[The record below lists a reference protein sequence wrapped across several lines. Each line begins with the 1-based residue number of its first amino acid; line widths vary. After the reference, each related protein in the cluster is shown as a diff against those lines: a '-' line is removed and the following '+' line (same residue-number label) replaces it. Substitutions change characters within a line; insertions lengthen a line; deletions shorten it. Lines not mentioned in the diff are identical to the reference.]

1 MSCKVEKIGE
11 NKAKITIE
19 VGKEEFLKA
28 EDKVYNKEKGKLS
41 APGFRKGKVTK
52 EMAYKVYGRGV
63 FLEDAVNQC
72 INDTYY
78 NEIKESGERILSQ
91 PKINVVQV
99 DFEKPF
105 IYEAE
110 VAIAP
115 PIKLGKYK
123 GLKLEKTN
131 IVVSDEDVMHKI
143 DEEREKNARLVSVDR
158 KSKMGDTINIAFDG
172 YVDGKEFEG
181 GKADSYDLVLGS
193 HSFIDNFE
201 DQLVDKGRDD
211 EVDVNV
217 TFPENYHEKNLA
229 GKPALFKVK
238 IHEVK
243 EKQLP
248 ELDDEFVSEVS
259 EFETLDEYKND
270 IKKKLTEL
278 RERQIKEDD
287 KGKLLDMVVKETPI
301 SLADEAI
308 DAQVDEMMYNYDNR
322 LRYQGIDL
330 KRYLEM
336 LHKTEE
342 DYRKEIRPRAEMS
355 VKNSLVMDEIAKVEN
370 IVASDEM
377 VDEELTAMAK
387 SYGMDVEKFKESYA
401 NEEDKKRLKDD
412 LLYPAVLNFLY
423 DNAEIK

>member
-1 MSCKVEKIGE
+1 MSCKVEKLGD
-11 NKAKITIE
+11 NKAKFIIE
-19 VGKEEFLKA
+19 VDKETFAKA
-28 EDKVYNKEKGKLS
+28 EDKVFNKEKGKLS

-63 FLEDAVNQC
+63 FLEDTINQC

-78 NEIKESGERILSQ
+78 NEVKATGEKILSQ
-91 PKINVVQV
+91 PKVNVVQV
-99 DFEKPF
+99 DPDKPF

-123 GLKLEKTN
+123 GLNLEKVD
-131 IVVSDEDVMHKI
+131 VVISDDDVMHKI
-143 DEEREKNARLVSVDR
+143 EEERQKNARLVTVDR

-172 YVDGKEFEG
+172 YVDGKQFPG
-181 GKADSYDLVLGS
+181 GKSESYDLVLGS

-201 DQLVDKGRDD
+201 DQLIDKGRDE

-217 TFPENYHEKNLA
+217 TFPESYHEKSLA

-238 IHEVK
+238 VHEVK

-259 EFETLDEYKND
+259 EFETLDEYKKD
-270 IKKKLTEL
+270 IKKSLIEL
-278 RERQIKEDD
+278 REHQIKEDN
-287 KGKLLDMVVKETPI
+287 KGKLLDMVVKDTEI

-330 KRYLEM
+330 KKYLEM
-336 LHKTEE
+336 MGKTEE

-355 VKNSLVMDEIAKVEN
+355 VKNSLVMEEIAKVEN
-370 IVASDEM
+370 ITASDEM
-377 VDEELTAMAK
+377 VDEELTAMAV
-387 SYGMDVEKFKESYA
+387 SYGMDVDKFKESYA
-401 NEEDKKRLKDD
+401 NEEDRKRLKDD
-412 LLYPAVLNFLY
+412 LLYLAVLNFLY
-423 DNAEIK
+423 DNANIK